1 MKKFDLRTPI
11 IYVLTFIILILLIV
25 MKKMDDEKKEKML
38 EEKMVVVEKKRKEKE
53 ELDVTFPQKPEPG
66 IKGIIGLVIDDFGYR
81 NDEISD
87 GFLEL
92 DARLTYA
99 VIPGHRHSTSFGQKA
114 VESGYE
120 VIVHMPMENTG
131 KTYGEEEF
139 VLMTAM
145 DSETIQRRI
154 NNAIKDIPNA
164 IGMNN
169 HQGSKATSDS
179 KTMTVLASVLKDRGK
194 YFIDSRTSPLT
205 IGEKTMISFGV
216 PTARRNI
223 FLDNNNDLD
232 KIEEQMNKLANSAKK
247 NGVAVGLGHAR
258 KNTLSVIEKVVPN
271 LLDKGFVFQFASQI
285 VK

>member
-1 MKKFDLRTPI
+1 MKKSLNIQNLTIVTLIIIIIVLGASNFAALRKLDLLTRGSEIKNQERTEAVKDI
-11 IYVLTFIILILLIV
+11 DQDTLGVIV
-25 MKKMDDEKKEKML
+25 
-38 EEKMVVVEKKRKEKE
+38 
-53 ELDVTFPQKPEPG
+53 
-66 IKGIIGLVIDDFGYR
+66 LVIDDFGYR
-81 NDEISD
+81 NDNISD
-87 GFLEL
+87 GFLNL
-92 DARLTYA
+92 SIPITCAI
-99 VIPGHRHSTSFGQKA
+99 IPGHTASKKFAEKA
-114 VESGYE
+114 VSYGKE
-120 VIVHMPMENTG
+120 VIIHMPMESEN
-131 KTYGEEEF
+131 YSPGEDEYK
-139 VLMTAM
+139 LLTSMT
-145 DSETIQRRI
+145 SELLENKLIQ
-154 NNAIKDIPNA
+154 AFESLPEA

-194 YFIDSRTSPLT
+194 YFIDSRTSSLT

-258 KNTLSVIEKVVPN
+258 KNTLSVLEKVVPG
-271 LLDKGFVFQFASQI
+271 LLDKGFVFQFASQV

>member
-1 MKKFDLRTPI
+1 MKKSLNIQNLTIVTLIIIIIVLGASNFAALRKLDL
-11 IYVLTFIILILLIV
+11 LTRGSEIKNQETTETVKDIDQDTLGVIV
-25 MKKMDDEKKEKML
+25 
-38 EEKMVVVEKKRKEKE
+38 
-53 ELDVTFPQKPEPG
+53 
-66 IKGIIGLVIDDFGYR
+66 LVIDDFGYR
-81 NDEISD
+81 NDNISD
-87 GFLEL
+87 GFLNL
-92 DARLTYA
+92 SIPITCAI
-99 VIPGHRHSTSFGQKA
+99 IPGHTASKKFAEKA
-114 VESGYE
+114 VSYGKE
-120 VIVHMPMENTG
+120 VIIHMPMESEN
-131 KTYGEEEF
+131 YSPGEDEYK
-139 VLMTAM
+139 LLTSMT
-145 DSETIQRRI
+145 SELLENKLIQ
-154 NNAIKDIPNA
+154 AFESLPEA

-194 YFIDSRTSPLT
+194 YFIDSRTSSLT

-258 KNTLSVIEKVVPN
+258 KNTLSVIEKVVPD
-271 LLDKGFVFQFASQI
+271 LLDKGFVFQFASQV

>member
-1 MKKFDLRTPI
+1 MKKSLNIQNLTIVTLIIIIIVLGASNFAALRKLDL
-11 IYVLTFIILILLIV
+11 LTRDSEIKNQEKTEVFESIDQDTLGVIV
-25 MKKMDDEKKEKML
+25 
-38 EEKMVVVEKKRKEKE
+38 
-53 ELDVTFPQKPEPG
+53 
-66 IKGIIGLVIDDFGYR
+66 LVIDDFGYR
-81 NDEISD
+81 NDNISD
-87 GFLEL
+87 GFLNL
-92 DARLTYA
+92 SIPITCAI
-99 VIPGHRHSTSFGQKA
+99 IPGHTASKKFAEKA
-114 VESGYE
+114 VSYGKE
-120 VIVHMPMENTG
+120 VIIHMPMESEN
-131 KTYGEEEF
+131 YSPGEDEYK
-139 VLMTAM
+139 LLTSMT
-145 DSETIQRRI
+145 SELLENKLIQ
-154 NNAIKDIPNA
+154 AFESLPEA

-194 YFIDSRTSPLT
+194 YFIDSRTSSLT

-258 KNTLSVIEKVVPN
+258 KNTLSVIEKVVPD
-271 LLDKGFVFQFASQI
+271 LLDKGFVFQFASQV

>member
-1 MKKFDLRTPI
+1 MKKSLNIQNLTIVTLIIIIIVLGASNFAALRKLDL
-11 IYVLTFIILILLIV
+11 LTRGSEIKNQEKTEVFESIDQDTLGVIV
-25 MKKMDDEKKEKML
+25 
-38 EEKMVVVEKKRKEKE
+38 
-53 ELDVTFPQKPEPG
+53 
-66 IKGIIGLVIDDFGYR
+66 LVIDDFGYR
-81 NDEISD
+81 NDNISD
-87 GFLEL
+87 GFLNL
-92 DARLTYA
+92 SIPITCAI
-99 VIPGHRHSTSFGQKA
+99 IPGHTASKKFAEKA
-114 VESGYE
+114 VSYGKE
-120 VIVHMPMENTG
+120 VIIHMPMESEN
-131 KTYGEEEF
+131 YSPGEDEYK
-139 VLMTAM
+139 LLTSMT
-145 DSETIQRRI
+145 SELLENKLIQ
-154 NNAIKDIPNA
+154 AFESLPEA

-194 YFIDSRTSPLT
+194 YFIDSRTSSLT
-205 IGEKTMISFGV
+205 IGEKTMVSFGV

-258 KNTLSVIEKVVPN
+258 KNTLSVIEKVVPD

>member
-1 MKKFDLRTPI
+1 MKKSLNIQNLTIVTLIIIIIVLGASNFAALRKLDLLTRGSEIKNQERTETVKDI
-11 IYVLTFIILILLIV
+11 DQDTLGVIV
-25 MKKMDDEKKEKML
+25 
-38 EEKMVVVEKKRKEKE
+38 
-53 ELDVTFPQKPEPG
+53 
-66 IKGIIGLVIDDFGYR
+66 LVIDDFGYR
-81 NDEISD
+81 NDNISD
-87 GFLEL
+87 GFLNL
-92 DARLTYA
+92 SIPITCAI
-99 VIPGHRHSTSFGQKA
+99 IPGHTASKKFAEKA
-114 VESGYE
+114 VSYGKE
-120 VIVHMPMENTG
+120 VIIHMPMESEN
-131 KTYGEEEF
+131 YSPGEDEYK
-139 VLMTAM
+139 LLTSMT
-145 DSETIQRRI
+145 SELLENKLIQ
-154 NNAIKDIPNA
+154 AFESLPEA

-194 YFIDSRTSPLT
+194 YFIDSRTSSLT

-258 KNTLSVIEKVVPN
+258 KNTLSILEKVVPG
-271 LLDKGFVFQFASQI
+271 LLDKGFVFQFASQV

>member
-1 MKKFDLRTPI
+1 MKKSLNIQNLTIVTLIIIIIVLGASNFAALRKLDLLTRGSEIKNQERTEAVKDI
-11 IYVLTFIILILLIV
+11 DQDTLGVIV
-25 MKKMDDEKKEKML
+25 
-38 EEKMVVVEKKRKEKE
+38 
-53 ELDVTFPQKPEPG
+53 
-66 IKGIIGLVIDDFGYR
+66 LVIDDFGYR
-81 NDEISD
+81 NDNISD
-87 GFLEL
+87 GFLNL
-92 DARLTYA
+92 SIPITCAI
-99 VIPGHRHSTSFGQKA
+99 IPGHIASKKFAEKA
-114 VESGYE
+114 VSHGKE
-120 VIVHMPMENTG
+120 VIIHMPMESEN
-131 KTYGEEEF
+131 YSPGEDEYK
-139 VLMTAM
+139 LLTSMT
-145 DSETIQRRI
+145 SELLENKLIQ
-154 NNAIKDIPNA
+154 AFESLPEA

-258 KNTLSVIEKVVPN
+258 KNTLTVIEKVVPD
-271 LLDKGFVFQFASQI
+271 LLDKGFVFQFASQV

>member
-1 MKKFDLRTPI
+1 MKKSLNIQNLTIVTLIIIIIVLGASNFAALRKLDLLTRGSEIKNQERTEAVKDI
-11 IYVLTFIILILLIV
+11 DKDTLGVIV
-25 MKKMDDEKKEKML
+25 
-38 EEKMVVVEKKRKEKE
+38 
-53 ELDVTFPQKPEPG
+53 
-66 IKGIIGLVIDDFGYR
+66 LVIDDFGYR
-81 NDEISD
+81 NDNISD
-87 GFLEL
+87 GFLNL
-92 DARLTYA
+92 SIPITCAI
-99 VIPGHRHSTSFGQKA
+99 IPGHTASKKFAEKA
-114 VESGYE
+114 VSYGKE
-120 VIVHMPMENTG
+120 VIIHMPMESEN
-131 KTYGEEEF
+131 YSPGEDEYK
-139 VLMTAM
+139 LLTSMT
-145 DSETIQRRI
+145 SELLENKLIQ
-154 NNAIKDIPNA
+154 AFESLPEA

-258 KNTLSVIEKVVPN
+258 KNTLTVIEKVVPD
-271 LLDKGFVFQFASQI
+271 LLDKGFVFQFASQV

>member
-1 MKKFDLRTPI
+1 MKKSLNIQNLTIVTLIIIIIVLGASNFAALRKLDLLTRSSEIKNQERTEAVKDI
-11 IYVLTFIILILLIV
+11 DQDTLGVIV
-25 MKKMDDEKKEKML
+25 
-38 EEKMVVVEKKRKEKE
+38 
-53 ELDVTFPQKPEPG
+53 
-66 IKGIIGLVIDDFGYR
+66 LVIDDFGYR
-81 NDEISD
+81 NDNISD
-87 GFLEL
+87 GFLNL
-92 DARLTYA
+92 SIPITCAI
-99 VIPGHRHSTSFGQKA
+99 IPGHIASKKFAEKA
-114 VESGYE
+114 VSYGKE
-120 VIVHMPMENTG
+120 VIIHMPMESEN
-131 KTYGEEEF
+131 YSPGEDEYK
-139 VLMTAM
+139 LLTSMT
-145 DSETIQRRI
+145 SELLENKLIQ
-154 NNAIKDIPNA
+154 AFESLPEA

-194 YFIDSRTSPLT
+194 YFIDSRTSSLT

-258 KNTLSVIEKVVPN
+258 KNTLSVIEKVVPD
-271 LLDKGFVFQFASQI
+271 LLDKGFVFQFASQV

>member
-1 MKKFDLRTPI
+1 MKKSLNIQNLTIVTLIIIIIVLGASNFAALRKLDLLTRSSEIKNQERTEAVKEI
-11 IYVLTFIILILLIV
+11 DQDTLGVIV
-25 MKKMDDEKKEKML
+25 
-38 EEKMVVVEKKRKEKE
+38 
-53 ELDVTFPQKPEPG
+53 
-66 IKGIIGLVIDDFGYR
+66 LVIDDFGYR
-81 NDEISD
+81 NDNISD
-87 GFLEL
+87 GFLNL
-92 DARLTYA
+92 SIPITCAI
-99 VIPGHRHSTSFGQKA
+99 IPGHTASKKFAEKA
-114 VESGYE
+114 VSYGKE
-120 VIVHMPMENTG
+120 VIIHMPMESEN
-131 KTYGEEEF
+131 YSPGEDEYK
-139 VLMTAM
+139 LLTSMT
-145 DSETIQRRI
+145 SELLENKLIQ
-154 NNAIKDIPNA
+154 AFESLPEA

-194 YFIDSRTSPLT
+194 YFIDSRTSSLT

-258 KNTLSVIEKVVPN
+258 KNTLSVIEKVVPD
-271 LLDKGFVFQFASQI
+271 LLDKGFVFEFASQV

>member
-1 MKKFDLRTPI
+1 MKKSINIQNLTIVTLIIIIIVLGASNFAALRKLDLLTRGSEIKNHERTEAVKEI
-11 IYVLTFIILILLIV
+11 DQDTLGVIV
-25 MKKMDDEKKEKML
+25 
-38 EEKMVVVEKKRKEKE
+38 
-53 ELDVTFPQKPEPG
+53 
-66 IKGIIGLVIDDFGYR
+66 LVIDDFGYR
-81 NDEISD
+81 NDNISD
-87 GFLEL
+87 GFLNL
-92 DARLTYA
+92 SIPITCAI
-99 VIPGHRHSTSFGQKA
+99 IPGHTASKKFAEKA
-114 VESGYE
+114 VSYGKE
-120 VIVHMPMENTG
+120 VIIHMPMESEN
-131 KTYGEEEF
+131 YSPGEDEYK
-139 VLMTAM
+139 LLTSMT
-145 DSETIQRRI
+145 SELLENKLIQ
-154 NNAIKDIPNA
+154 AFESLPEA

-194 YFIDSRTSPLT
+194 YFIDSRTSSLT

-258 KNTLSVIEKVVPN
+258 KNTLSVIEKVVPD
-271 LLDKGFVFQFASQI
+271 LLDKGFVFQFASKV

>member
-1 MKKFDLRTPI
+1 MKKSLNIQNLTIVTLIIIIIVLGASNFAALRKLDLLTRGSEIKNQERTEA
-11 IYVLTFIILILLIV
+11 VKDIV
-25 MKKMDDEKKEKML
+25 QDTL
-38 EEKMVVVEKKRKEKE
+38 GVIV
-53 ELDVTFPQKPEPG
+53 
-66 IKGIIGLVIDDFGYR
+66 LVIDDFGYR
-81 NDEISD
+81 NDNISD
-87 GFLEL
+87 GFLNL
-92 DARLTYA
+92 SIPITCAI
-99 VIPGHRHSTSFGQKA
+99 IPGHTASKKFAEKA
-114 VESGYE
+114 VSYGKE
-120 VIVHMPMENTG
+120 VIIHMPMESEN
-131 KTYGEEEF
+131 YSPGEDEYK
-139 VLMTAM
+139 LLTSMT
-145 DSETIQRRI
+145 SELLENKLIQ
-154 NNAIKDIPNA
+154 AFESLPEA

-258 KNTLSVIEKVVPN
+258 KNTLTVIEKVVPD
-271 LLDKGFVFQFASQI
+271 LLDKGFVFQFASQV

>member
-1 MKKFDLRTPI
+1 MKKSLNIQNLTIVTLIIIIIVLGASNFAALRKLDLLTRSSEIKKQERTEAVKEI
-11 IYVLTFIILILLIV
+11 DQDTLGVIV
-25 MKKMDDEKKEKML
+25 
-38 EEKMVVVEKKRKEKE
+38 
-53 ELDVTFPQKPEPG
+53 
-66 IKGIIGLVIDDFGYR
+66 LVIDDFGYR
-81 NDEISD
+81 NDNISD
-87 GFLEL
+87 GFLNL
-92 DARLTYA
+92 NIPITCAI
-99 VIPGHRHSTSFGQKA
+99 IPGHTASKKFAEKA
-114 VESGYE
+114 VSYGKE
-120 VIVHMPMENTG
+120 VIIHMPMESEN
-131 KTYGEEEF
+131 YSPGEDEYK
-139 VLMTAM
+139 LLTSMT
-145 DSETIQRRI
+145 SELLENKLIQ
-154 NNAIKDIPNA
+154 AFESLPEA

-194 YFIDSRTSPLT
+194 YFIDSRTSSLT

-258 KNTLSVIEKVVPN
+258 KNTLSVLEKIVPD
-271 LLDKGFVFQFASQI
+271 LLDKGFVFQFASQV

>member
-1 MKKFDLRTPI
+1 MKKSLNIQNLTIVTLIIIIIVLGASNFAALRKLDLLTRGSEIKNQERTEAVKEI
-11 IYVLTFIILILLIV
+11 DQDTLGVIV
-25 MKKMDDEKKEKML
+25 
-38 EEKMVVVEKKRKEKE
+38 
-53 ELDVTFPQKPEPG
+53 
-66 IKGIIGLVIDDFGYR
+66 LVIDDFGYR
-81 NDEISD
+81 NDNISD
-87 GFLEL
+87 GFLNL
-92 DARLTYA
+92 SIPITCAI
-99 VIPGHRHSTSFGQKA
+99 IPGHTASKKFAEKA
-114 VESGYE
+114 VSYGKE
-120 VIVHMPMENTG
+120 VIIHMPMESEN
-131 KTYGEEEF
+131 YSPGEDEYK
-139 VLMTAM
+139 LLTSMT
-145 DSETIQRRI
+145 SELLENKLIQ
-154 NNAIKDIPNA
+154 AFESLPEA

-194 YFIDSRTSPLT
+194 YFIDSRTSSLT

-258 KNTLSVIEKVVPN
+258 KNTLSVIEKVVPD

>member
-1 MKKFDLRTPI
+1 MKKSLNIQNLTIVTLIIIIIVLGASNFAALRKLDL
-11 IYVLTFIILILLIV
+11 LTRGSKIKNQERAEAVKDIDQDTLGVIV
-25 MKKMDDEKKEKML
+25 
-38 EEKMVVVEKKRKEKE
+38 
-53 ELDVTFPQKPEPG
+53 
-66 IKGIIGLVIDDFGYR
+66 LVIDDFGYR
-81 NDEISD
+81 NDNISD
-87 GFLEL
+87 GFLNL
-92 DARLTYA
+92 SIPITCAI
-99 VIPGHRHSTSFGQKA
+99 IPGHTASKKFAEKA
-114 VESGYE
+114 VSYGKE
-120 VIVHMPMENTG
+120 VIIHMPMESEN
-131 KTYGEEEF
+131 YSPGEDEYK
-139 VLMTAM
+139 LLTSMT
-145 DSETIQRRI
+145 SELLENKLIQ
-154 NNAIKDIPNA
+154 AFESLPEA

-194 YFIDSRTSPLT
+194 YFIDSRTSSLT

-258 KNTLSVIEKVVPN
+258 KNTLSVIEKVVPD
-271 LLDKGFVFQFASQI
+271 LLDKGFVFQFASQV

>member
-1 MKKFDLRTPI
+1 MKKSLNIQNLTIVTLIIIIIVLGASNFAALRKLDLLTRGSEIKNQKRTEAVEGI
-11 IYVLTFIILILLIV
+11 DQDTLGVIV
-25 MKKMDDEKKEKML
+25 
-38 EEKMVVVEKKRKEKE
+38 
-53 ELDVTFPQKPEPG
+53 
-66 IKGIIGLVIDDFGYR
+66 LVIDDFGYR
-81 NDEISD
+81 NDNISD
-87 GFLEL
+87 GFLNL
-92 DARLTYA
+92 SIPITCAI
-99 VIPGHRHSTSFGQKA
+99 IPGHTASKKFAEKA
-114 VESGYE
+114 VSYGKE
-120 VIVHMPMENTG
+120 VIIHMPMESEN
-131 KTYGEEEF
+131 YSPGEDEYK
-139 VLMTAM
+139 LLTSMT
-145 DSETIQRRI
+145 SELLENKLIQ
-154 NNAIKDIPNA
+154 AFESLPEA

-194 YFIDSRTSPLT
+194 YFIDSRTSSLT

-258 KNTLSVIEKVVPN
+258 KNTLSVLEKVVPD
-271 LLDKGFVFQFASQI
+271 LLDKGFVFQFASQV

>member
-1 MKKFDLRTPI
+1 MKKSLNIQNLTIVTLIIIIIVLGASNFAALRKLDLLTRGSEIKNKERTEAVKDI
-11 IYVLTFIILILLIV
+11 DQDTLGVIV
-25 MKKMDDEKKEKML
+25 
-38 EEKMVVVEKKRKEKE
+38 
-53 ELDVTFPQKPEPG
+53 
-66 IKGIIGLVIDDFGYR
+66 LVIDDFGYR
-81 NDEISD
+81 NDNISD
-87 GFLEL
+87 GFLNL
-92 DARLTYA
+92 SIPITCAI
-99 VIPGHRHSTSFGQKA
+99 IPGHTASKKFAEKA
-114 VESGYE
+114 VSYGKE
-120 VIVHMPMENTG
+120 VIIHMPMESEN
-131 KTYGEEEF
+131 YSPGEDEYK
-139 VLMTAM
+139 LLTSMT
-145 DSETIQRRI
+145 SELIENKLIQ
-154 NNAIKDIPNA
+154 AFESLPEA

-194 YFIDSRTSPLT
+194 YFIDSRTSSLT

-258 KNTLSVIEKVVPN
+258 KNTLSILEKVVPG
-271 LLDKGFVFQFASQI
+271 LLDKGFVFQFASQV

>member
-1 MKKFDLRTPI
+1 MKKSLNIQNLTIVTLIIIIIVLGASNFAALRKLDLLTRSSEIKNQERTEA
-11 IYVLTFIILILLIV
+11 V
-25 MKKMDDEKKEKML
+25 
-38 EEKMVVVEKKRKEKE
+38 
-53 ELDVTFPQKPEPG
+53 
-66 IKGIIGLVIDDFGYR
+66 KGIDQDTLGVIVLVIDDFGYR
-81 NDEISD
+81 NDNISD
-87 GFLEL
+87 GFLNL
-92 DARLTYA
+92 SIPITCAI
-99 VIPGHRHSTSFGQKA
+99 IPGHTASKKFAEKA
-114 VESGYE
+114 VSYGKE
-120 VIVHMPMENTG
+120 VIIHMPMESEN
-131 KTYGEEEF
+131 YSPGEDEYK
-139 VLMTAM
+139 LLTSMT
-145 DSETIQRRI
+145 SELLENKLIQ
-154 NNAIKDIPNA
+154 AFESLPEA

-194 YFIDSRTSPLT
+194 YFIDSRTSSLT

-258 KNTLSVIEKVVPN
+258 KNTLSVIEKVVPD
-271 LLDKGFVFQFASQI
+271 LLDKGFVFQFASQV